1 MLSAPS
7 LADVNLCDLYS
18 LTCQQLY
25 HLAWVDVFVQNGRM
39 PIWPAFNAM
48 LRFFFDRSEL

>member
-39 PIWPAFNAM
+39 ACFQCNVKVF
-48 LRFFFDRSEL
+48 LRQI